1 LTNIK
6 NKQENQD
13 LNNAHETTV
22 QFRVIDMF
30 TASSWVV
37 SAIAVILAFLTAT
50 LILYLIGKNP
60 SEMYQTFL
68 QVVSGF
74 DSRRGTWNIRY
85 IGEWFVASTP
95 LILCAL
101 SMGFAVRSGLFNFG
115 AEGQYIAGLTAAQ
128 ITAVFFPPVPILH
141 LFAAVCAA
149 ILAGAVWGG
158 IAGFLKTRFKVSE
171 IITTIMLNY
180 IALYLH
186 RIITIRIFGA
196 NTYRT
201 ADFPVTASL
210 SSSILSF
217 LTNNSRL
224 NYGLFFTIAAVVI
237 YRIITT
243 QYAAAG
249 VKLNI
254 TTAMMIAGS
263 FAGLAGACVSLGLFS
278 NGRILSAFDNY
289 GYDGIAAAL
298 GGNCTGVGIAV
309 IGLLFG
315 MLKSAQPLIQAR
327 QIPSEIITIIMA
339 LVVVF
344 LSFKSVLQ
352 IFSEWWMKK
361 LRWKEVS

>member
-1 LTNIK
+1 LITTE

-13 LNNAHETTV
+13 LDNAHETAV
-22 QFRVIDMF
+22 SFRVIDMF

-37 SAIAVILAFLTAT
+37 SVIAVILAFLTAT
-50 LILYLIGKNP
+50 LILHFIGKNP
-60 SEMYQTFL
+60 SEMYQSFL
-68 QVVSGF
+68 QVISGL

-85 IGEWFVASTP
+85 TGEWLAASTP

-101 SMGFAVRSGLFNFG
+101 SMGFALRSGLFNFG

-128 ITAVFFPPVPILH
+128 ITAVFFPPVPVLH

-149 ILAGAVWGG
+149 MLTGAVWAG
-158 IAGFLKTRFKVSE
+158 IAGFLKARFKVSE
-171 IITTIMLNY
+171 IIATIMLNY

-186 RIITIRIFGA
+186 RIITMRIFGG
-196 NTYRT
+196 NTSRT
-201 ADFPVTASL
+201 VNIPVTASL
-210 SSSILSF
+210 SSAILSF

-249 VKLNI
+249 VRIKI
-254 TTAMMIAGS
+254 TAAMMIAGS

-289 GYDGIAAAL
+289 GFDGIAAAL
-298 GGNCTGVGIAV
+298 GGNCTGAGIAV

-315 MLKSAQPLIQAR
+315 MLKSAQPLMQAR
-327 QIPSEIITIIMA
+327 QIPSEIISIITA
-339 LVVVF
+339 LTVVF
-344 LSFKSVLQ
+344 LSLKPLIQFTERRIKR
-352 IFSEWWMKK
+352 
-361 LRWKEVS
+361 LRWKEVI